1 MNNILD
7 YVKPLVDEIYRR
19 EPDYDN
25 NIVVQPDEII
35 IKETGR
41 YQRIYMIGLT
51 ENDLFNIVI
60 NFNNGDIMEFERET
74 IEQVVDFVLE

>member
-7 YVKPLVDEIYRR
+7 YVKPLVDTIYKR

-25 NIVVQPDEII
+25 DIVVQPNEIV

-41 YQRIYMIGLT
+41 FSRITTIRLI
-51 ENDLFNIVI
+51 ENDLFEIILDIDGN
-60 NFNNGDIMEFERET
+60 IMEFERET
-74 IEQVVDFVLE
+74 IEQVVDFIFK

>member
-7 YVKPLVDEIYRR
+7 YVKPLVDTIYKH

-25 NIVVQPDEII
+25 DIVVQPNEIL

-41 YQRIYMIGLT
+41 FPRVYVITLT
-51 ENDLFNIVI
+51 ENGIFNIVI
-60 NFNNGDIMEFERET
+60 NFDDSIMEFERET
-74 IEQVVDFVLE
+74 IDQVVDFILE

>member
-35 IKETGR
+35 IKETEQ

>member
-7 YVKPLVDEIYRR
+7 YVKPLVNKIYRR

-25 NIVVQPDEII
+25 DIVVQPNKIV

-41 YQRIYMIGLT
+41 FSRVTTIRLI
-51 ENDLFNIVI
+51 ENDLFEIILDIDGN
-60 NFNNGDIMEFERET
+60 IMEFERET
-74 IEQVVDFVLE
+74 IDQVVDFVLE

>member
-7 YVKPLVDEIYRR
+7 YVKPLVDTIYKR

-25 NIVVQPDEII
+25 DIVVQPNEIL

-41 YQRIYMIGLT
+41 FSRVYVITRT
-51 ENDLFNIVI
+51 ENGLFNIVI
-60 NFNNGDIMEFERET
+60 RYDNGIMDFERET
-74 IEQVVDFVLE
+74 IDQVVDLVLE

>member
-7 YVKPLVDEIYRR
+7 YVKPLVDTIYKR

-25 NIVVQPDEII
+25 DIVVQPNEIL
-35 IKETGR
+35 IKQTGQFPR
-41 YQRIYMIGLT
+41 VYAITLT
-51 ENDLFNIVI
+51 ENGLFDIVI
-60 NFNNGDIMEFERET
+60 SYDDGIMDFERET

>member
-7 YVKPLVDEIYRR
+7 YAKPLVEEIYRR

-35 IKETGR
+35 IKETGQ

-51 ENDLFNIVI
+51 KNDLFNIVI

>member
-7 YVKPLVDEIYRR
+7 YVKPLVDTIYKR

-25 NIVVQPDEII
+25 DIVVQPNEIL

-41 YQRIYMIGLT
+41 FSRVYVITLT
-51 ENDLFNIVI
+51 ENGLFNIV
-60 NFNNGDIMEFERET
+60 DDSIMEFERET
-74 IEQVVDFVLE
+74 IAQVVDFVLE

>member
-7 YVKPLVDEIYRR
+7 YVKPLVDKIYKR

-25 NIVVQPDEII
+25 DIVVQLNEIV

-41 YQRIYMIGLT
+41 FSRFTTIRLI
-51 ENDLFNIVI
+51 ENNLFEIILDIDGN
-60 NFNNGDIMEFERET
+60 IMEFERET
-74 IEQVVDFVLE
+74 IDQVVDFVLE

>member
-7 YVKPLVDEIYRR
+7 YVKTLVDTIYKR

-25 NIVVQPDEII
+25 DIVVQPNEIL

-41 YQRIYMIGLT
+41 FSRVYVITLT
-51 ENDLFNIVI
+51 ENGLFNIV
-60 NFNNGDIMEFERET
+60 DDSIMEFERET
-74 IEQVVDFVLE
+74 IAQVVDFVLE

>member
-7 YVKPLVDEIYRR
+7 YVKPLVDTIYKR

-25 NIVVQPDEII
+25 DIVVQPNEIL

-41 YQRIYMIGLT
+41 FSGYYIITLT
-51 ENDLFNIVI
+51 ESGLFNIVAEYED
-60 NFNNGDIMEFERET
+60 GIMKIDRET
-74 IEQVVDFVLE
+74 IEQVVDFIFE

>member
-35 IKETGR
+35 IKETGQ
-41 YQRIYMIGLT
+41 YQRIYMIGLN

>member
-7 YVKPLVDEIYRR
+7 HVKPLVDELYKR

-25 NIVVQPDEII
+25 DIVVQPDEII

-41 YQRIYMIGLT
+41 FSRIYTITLT
-51 ENDLFNIVI
+51 DNGLFNIVI
-60 NFNNGDIMEFERET
+60 DFDNGDIMEFERET

>member
-19 EPDYDN
+19 EPYYDN
-25 NIVVQPDEII
+25 DIIIQPNEII

-41 YQRIYMIGLT
+41 FLRIYTIRLT
-51 ENDLFNIVI
+51 DDCLFNIILDI
-60 NFNNGDIMEFERET
+60 NGEIMDFERET
-74 IEQVVDFVLE
+74 IEQVVDLVLE